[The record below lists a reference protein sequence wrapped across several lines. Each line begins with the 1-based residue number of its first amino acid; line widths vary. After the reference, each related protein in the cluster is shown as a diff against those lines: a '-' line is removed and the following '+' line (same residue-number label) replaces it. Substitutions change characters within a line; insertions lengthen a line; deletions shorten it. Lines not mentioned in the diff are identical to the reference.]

1 MNKIQSVCIF
11 CSSSNNV
18 DKKYR
23 NTAKSLAHILSENNI
38 TIIYG
43 GGNTGMMG
51 DIANTC
57 LENKSEIIGI
67 IPKFLK
73 ERENLHPRL
82 SKTYIEDDMH
92 TRKMK
97 MYKLSD
103 MFVCLPGGLGTLD
116 EFIEIIAWKQL
127 GLHNKNIILINTDNY
142 WDKLL
147 SIFKDMYNKR
157 FIYQNNDNLFNVI
170 DKVEKIVS
178 IIK

>member
-1 MNKIQSVCIF
+1 
-11 CSSSNNV
+11 
-18 DKKYR
+18 
-23 NTAKSLAHILSENNI
+23 
-38 TIIYG
+38 
-43 GGNTGMMG
+43 
-51 DIANTC
+51 
-57 LENKSEIIGI
+57 
-67 IPKFLK
+67 
-73 ERENLHPRL
+73 
-82 SKTYIEDDMH
+82 MH